1 MTRHTTTTAPVA
13 AVLGAAL
20 ASGLALADA
29 PAGPAAEHAH
39 AVMAPGAAVPG
50 ESLYQLDTKL
60 ETHDGRTLELAALRG
75 SPVLVTMFYA
85 SCEGVCP
92 LIAVHLRRIESRL
105 STAQRERLRVLMVSF
120 DPARDTP
127 EALAKFARDHRAD
140 ADRWV
145 LARADEGDT
154 REIAAALGIRY
165 RGLPNGVFSHST
177 VITILDADGVMRA
190 RTSDL
195 KEIEPEFLAALAEAL
210 P

>member
-1 MTRHTTTTAPVA
+1 MKRYVATTASVTA
-13 AVLGAAL
+13 LLGAAL
-20 ASGLALADA
+20 ACGFAAADA
-29 PAGPAAEHAH
+29 PARPAAEHAH
-39 AVMAPGAAVPG
+39 AVMAPGAGVPG

-60 ETHDGRTLELAALRG
+60 ETQDGRTLELAALRG
-75 SPVLVTMFYA
+75 APVLVTMFYA

-105 STAQRERLRVLMVSF
+105 DPTQRERLRVLMVSF

-140 ADRWV
+140 TSRWV
-145 LARADEGDT
+145 LARADDGDT

-177 VITILDADGVMRA
+177 VITVLDSDGVMRA

-195 KEIEPEFLAALAEAL
+195 KEIEPGFLAVLAEAL